1 MDEDGDPA
9 DTMRERA
16 GRSTV
21 VAYLLVDA
29 DRRAVTAGL
38 AVALFL
44 ALLGAGALVPGAG
57 ETLRSGDPLETLF
70 QALVGATVTG
80 VTLVL
85 TLNQVVLSQEL
96 GAAGDQRERME
107 GALAFREEVAALLD
121 EPAAPAEPSAFLRA
135 LLEATADRARALE
148 ADRPE
153 GLADDD
159 LDRLVSSV
167 TADADRAVGRL
178 EGASFGTFGV
188 LSAVLDFNY
197 SRKLYEARRL
207 EARENSEPLAELSEA
222 LELFGPAREHFKTL
236 YVQSELI
243 ALSRAV
249 SATALPALVVAVA
262 VLGLVDPAAV
272 GVRAG
277 VDLLVVT
284 MAGGVTAVLAPFLV
298 LLAYVVRI
306 ATVTGRTLSI
316 GPFLLRETDR
326 STDA

>member
-1 MDEDGDPA
+1 MDEDGEPA

-16 GRSTV
+16 GRSTA

-29 DRRAVTAGL
+29 DRRTVTAGL
-38 AVALFL
+38 AAALL
-44 ALLGAGALVPGAG
+44 VALLGAGALVPDASAAI
-57 ETLRSGDPLETLF
+57 RSGDPLETLF

-148 ADRPE
+148 GE
-153 GLADDD
+153 YDDA
-159 LDRLVSSV
+159 DRLVRAV
-167 TADADRAVGRL
+167 TEDADRAARQL
-178 EGASFGTFGV
+178 EGASFGTFDV

-207 EARENSEPLAELSEA
+207 EAREGGEPLAELSEA

-249 SATALPALVVAVA
+249 SATALPALVVAVC
-262 VLGLVDPAAV
+262 VLALLDPAAV

-277 VDLLVVT
+277 VDLLIVT
-284 MAGGVTAVLAPFLV
+284 LAVGVTVVLVPFLV
-298 LLAYVVRI
+298 VLAYVVRI
-306 ATVTGRTLSI
+306 ATVTGRTLSV
-316 GPFLLRETDR
+316 GPFVLRETDR

>member
-1 MDEDGDPA
+1 
-9 DTMRERA
+9 
-16 GRSTV
+16 
-21 VAYLLVDA
+21 
-29 DRRAVTAGL
+29 
-38 AVALFL
+38 
-44 ALLGAGALVPGAG
+44 
-57 ETLRSGDPLETLF
+57 
-70 QALVGATVTG
+70 
-80 VTLVL
+80 VL

-148 ADRPE
+148 GE
-153 GLADDD
+153 YDDA
-159 LDRLVSSV
+159 DRLVRAV
-167 TADADRAVGRL
+167 TEDADRAARQL
-178 EGASFGTFGV
+178 EGASFGTFDV

-207 EARENSEPLAELSEA
+207 EARETSEPMAELSEA

-249 SATALPALVVAVA
+249 SAAALPALVVAVS
-262 VLGLVDPAAV
+262 VLTLVDPAAV

-277 VDLLVVT
+277 VDLLAVVV
-284 MAGGVTAVLAPFLV
+284 AGGVTVSLAPFLV

-316 GPFLLRETDR
+316 GPFVLRETDR